1 MERILVT
8 GGGGF
13 IGSHMARYLYQQ
25 GNFVRVADIKFDDY
39 IQEKYCSEK
48 LQLDLRI
55 PENCLKAT
63 EGIDK
68 VYNFAANM
76 GGIGFITSV
85 SADVMHDNV
94 LINTYMLEASVQNKV
109 KRFLFSSSACIYPNY
124 KQTTPEVAG
133 LKEDDAYP
141 ADPNEAY
148 GWEKLFAEVMVES
161 YHKDYGLDT
170 RIVRYHNIYGLEGT
184 YKGGRE
190 KAPAALCR
198 KVAEASTP
206 GTIEIWGDGKATRS
220 FCYIDD
226 CIRGTVALMESD
238 YDKPLNTGSDRLV
251 SVDDLADIIIKI
263 SGKKITK
270 TYDLSAPE
278 GVRGRN
284 ADLTLVKKV
293 LGWEPQ
299 ISLEEGL
306 EKDYRW
312 ISMMV
317 EKDKEAGESK
327 KHAGNR
333 GKRQNWR

>member
-39 IQEKYCSEK
+39 IQEEYCNEK
-48 LQLDLRI
+48 LQLDLRKL
-55 PENCLKAT
+55 ENCLEAT
-63 EGIDK
+63 RGIDK

-85 SADVMHDNV
+85 FADVMHDNV

-109 KRFLFSSSACIYPNY
+109 KRFLFSSSACVYPNF
-124 KQTTPEVAG
+124 KQIKPEVEG
-133 LKEDDAYP
+133 LKEEDVYP

-148 GWEKLFAEVMVES
+148 GWEKLFTEEMVKA
-161 YHKDYGLDT
+161 YQIDRGLDV
-170 RIVRYHNIYGLEGT
+170 RIPRYHNIYGPEGT

-198 KVAEASTP
+198 KVAEASNP

-220 FCYIDD
+220 YCYIDD
-226 CIRGTVALMESD
+226 CIKGTVALMESD
-238 YDKPLNTGSDRLV
+238 YDKPLNIGSDRLV

-270 TYDLSAPE
+270 TYNPSAPE

-306 EKDYRW
+306 EKDYHW
-312 ISMMV
+312 INMMV
-317 EKDKEAGESK
+317 EEEG
-327 KHAGNR
+327 
-333 GKRQNWR
+333 